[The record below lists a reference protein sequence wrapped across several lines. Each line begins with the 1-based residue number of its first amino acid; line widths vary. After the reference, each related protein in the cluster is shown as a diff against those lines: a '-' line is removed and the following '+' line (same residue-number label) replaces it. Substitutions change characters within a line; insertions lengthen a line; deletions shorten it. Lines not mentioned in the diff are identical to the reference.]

1 MIVRLFF
8 LLLCHTIIKASYS
21 SNSSFFDNPQEQWK
35 FITASMKSSSN
46 IRCGNLPL
54 NVPGGFFANGETKYA
69 LDKTDKIKIYKEN
82 CITAINS
89 LLDIHLPRN
98 KRKYKFK
105 FSNVNRI
112 SEIIDEFCEQTVTK
126 FQNISS
132 FIDLKS
138 TQTQQDKVKV
148 RKQTIEKSPIE
159 GTYSDNYLNK
169 IDDSILDDTSF
180 SNKPELSSYDSS
192 AEESTDIKKLP
203 KMGTET
209 FEDYSLILDETYKE
223 KKLQKPDKFKSK
235 SPKLL
240 ISILRSVLEDVKDD
254 LPTLEISVSQLP
266 KLFQNKALSFFRSKD
281 IDSITELLSKLPGN
295 VIESFINSLEI
306 EAKRINRLS
315 DVRIKS
321 MEFSVPLLEDEWNAI
336 VNFMNEP
343 TSPVQI
349 GEKNRGIVNLKIPS
363 VFKYSNGIERKFIQY
378 CRRAIRS
385 LAYDEYVSEDGVTYY
400 GYDENNKNNILIS
413 GNDSNHRKEQV
424 EAFCYMVYQRIYGK
438 RDKELQKKRHN
449 RILNRKKSW
458 EEGGV
463 DGKII
468 DELLKGFSN
477 EVNDERLQWL
487 FLVET
492 ASIPNPLV
500 YSNDLP
506 KHSIPIS
513 FTTKPT
519 EGTIEITGK
528 IRSYIYN
535 CRSALMTLGIE
546 KYPGSD
552 LPLYKL
558 QLGPEKMHGIM
569 KFCKSTAQRYMGRLV
584 EWFNIIQASLDDE
597 IINLIDP
604 VSPEFRCPD
613 YFEYGDDTKLVENCS
628 KAIMTMIDENKASQK
643 SGKNKIWP
651 GLKIKCQPN
660 HIVQHIRSF
669 CKSVSYEKPEIRIA
683 TIKELSEGAQT
694 DDVNTLTESN
704 SDDYQ
709 QEAIETVEE
718 RLKNIEGKRSEEQT
732 NSAYK
737 LDKWNQLQNIMTEN
751 RMVREKLDK
760 SSRRQFQQLV
770 EVEESFKELIMSI
783 VTQDEI
789 IRSNQKK
796 EAILDLI
803 DKYSTDVL
811 AMRTEW
817 SDLMYQI
824 SNSNRKITESEIEIT
839 NFVHQALDYTAIS
852 HRVELVNSLTM
863 VSMMNWEQDLEEKES
878 KYIQS
883 KMEEYN
889 KRLDYQYKI
898 QDLKNT
904 HLRRRQLFEKH
915 LFRILPRKLWNK
927 ISTLGSKGLYPI
939 IPQKISNKELQDRK
953 TLIVRLQEEKNN
965 MVSHFDSEG
974 QKLAKQ
980 LLVIEHV
987 INKRLADLNEMWDS
1001 TYSIEYSIQ
1010 WELRIKDMQDT
1021 YIFLNNEYNRHVE
1034 LITRQQLRQ
1043 SQLQINHPYYQQFL
1057 KETNEA
1063 IESSTEEMKKI
1074 LKMMNDLRQKR
1085 NELDT
1090 IVESDMSR
1098 NYAEKINTLRINS
1111 KLLEQN
1117 ISKDISI
1124 TQKKSE
1130 ILQMQLDRDIKY
1142 FEITNLKNALS
1153 ERIKK
1158 NEGLIEANT
1167 WLNEKNMKLILDY
1180 EKRLRDDLK
1189 LLTYKFESDS
1199 LKEKIPESAI
1209 PEIKKF
1215 KEKLKV
1221 NLFNVGI
1228 YNDHIQE
1235 NDMDNIRQFESF
1247 DLNILTSLESFESE
1261 GAIDDGTLYSEISIL
1276 EWNFIQSRWELLK
1289 MKHFYIEKKEE
1300 ILIECAEMRNS
1311 LDSLMY
1317 QNFGLV
1323 PITRQETSSKI
1334 TDLLTITETGIS
1346 LDDKGKFEDDRQ
1358 PSYDE
1363 KVLKLV
1369 QKRLEDANSVFEQEL
1384 STRLNILDEQIR
1396 EGRIR
1401 LHEAAREVSANW
1413 DLQQS
1418 TAAFRFASPQ
1428 NKDRMRETFVK
1439 ERDRVTR
1446 EEIKK
1451 TRPMILEKHII
1462 LQQQKDRALQFKRDI
1477 DWIHAP
1483 ERVAGQLMKFE
1494 QKMRIFRKKRHD
1506 HYERTLNFLI
1516 SQAEKV
1522 DRIKQ
1527 IDEELNSAELTGL
1540 GYPET
1545 KLAIPSKVD
1554 ELKKE
1559 KEKLEIELNQMRKEY
1574 QIKLS
1579 SFQNER
1585 DALYDVNKNLK
1596 DDEDE

>member
-1 MIVRLFF
+1 MVIWLLFLLFF
-8 LLLCHTIIKASYS
+8 YTILNVAYS
-21 SNSSFFDNPQEQWK
+21 SDLSFFDSPEEQWK
-35 FITASMKSSSN
+35 FITSSIKSNPN
-46 IRCGNLPL
+46 IRCDNFPVS
-54 NVPGGFFANGETKYA
+54 VPGGFFANGETKYA
-69 LDKTDKIKIYKEN
+69 PDKIDKIKIYKEN
-82 CITAINS
+82 CVTAINS
-89 LLDIHLPRN
+89 LLEIHLPRN
-98 KRKYKFK
+98 KRRYRFK
-105 FSNVNRI
+105 FSNINKI
-112 SEIIDEFCEQTVTK
+112 SEIIDNFCEQTVSK
-126 FQNISS
+126 FQNITT
-132 FIDLKS
+132 FVDS
-138 TQTQQDKVKV
+138 TPTLIPRDEVKES
-148 RKQTIEKSPIE
+148 KQIMEKSLVEDLYPGKYI
-159 GTYSDNYLNK
+159 K
-169 IDDSILDDTSF
+169 KVDSSIPDETSF
-180 SNKPELSSYDSS
+180 SSKPELPLYESST
-192 AEESTDIKKLP
+192 EESKDIKMLP
-203 KMGTET
+203 ET
-209 FEDYSLILDETYKE
+209 NSEAKNYHFGYDKNNKGREYY
-223 KKLQKPDKFKSK
+223 KPDKIRLKP
-235 SPKLL
+235 PKVL
-240 ISILRSVLEDVKDD
+240 ISILKSVLEDVKED
-254 LPTLEISVSQLP
+254 LPILGISVSQLP
-266 KLFQNKALSFFRSKD
+266 KSIQNKTLSFFRSKD
-281 IDSITELLSKLPGN
+281 IDSIIEILNKLPGS
-295 VIESFINSLEI
+295 VVESFINSLEI
-306 EAKRINRLS
+306 EVKRINRLPE
-315 DVRIKS
+315 VEIKS
-321 MEFSVPLLEDEWNAI
+321 VGFPVPLLEDEWSAI
-336 VNFMNEP
+336 INFMNDP
-343 TSPVQI
+343 TSPIQI
-349 GEKNRGIVNLKIPS
+349 RENNREIMKLKIPQ
-363 VFKYSNGIERKFIQY
+363 VFKYSNGIEKKFIQY
-378 CRRAIRS
+378 CRRAIRV
-385 LAYDEYVSEDGVTYY
+385 LAYDEYLSEDGVTYY
-400 GYDENNKNNILIS
+400 GYNENNKNNIVIS
-413 GNDSNHRKEQV
+413 GNDSNDRKEQV
-424 EAFCYMVYQRIYGK
+424 EAFCYMVYQKLYGK
-438 RDKELQKKRHN
+438 QDKELQKKRHN
-449 RILNRKKSW
+449 KILRRKKSW

-492 ASIPNPLV
+492 ASTPNPLV

-535 CRSALMTLGIE
+535 CRSALMTLGVE

-558 QLGPEKMHGIM
+558 QLGPDKVHGIM

-597 IINLIDP
+597 IINLIDMD
-604 VSPEFRCPD
+604 SPEFRCPD

-628 KAIMTMIDENKASQK
+628 KAIMMMIDENKISQK
-643 SGKNKIWP
+643 NGKNKIWP

-660 HIVQHIRSF
+660 HIIQHIRSF
-669 CKSVSYEKPEIRIA
+669 CKSVSYERPEIRIA
-683 TIKELSEGAQT
+683 TIKELSEGAPA
-694 DDVNTLTESN
+694 DEINSLTES
-704 SDDYQ
+704 SDSYQ
-709 QEAIETVEE
+709 QEEIEIVEE
-718 RLKNIEGKRSEEQT
+718 RLKNIEDKRSEEQT
-732 NSAYK
+732 NGAYK
-737 LDKWNQLQNIMTEN
+737 LDKWNQLQGIMTEN
-751 RMVREKLDK
+751 RIVREKLDK
-760 SSRRQFQQLV
+760 SSRRQFQQLI
-770 EVEESFKELIMSI
+770 EIEESFKELVLLI
-783 VTQDEI
+783 VTQDETI
-789 IRSNQKK
+789 HSNKKK

-803 DKYSTDVL
+803 DQYSTDVL

-817 SDLMYQI
+817 SDLMYQV
-824 SNSNRKITESEIEIT
+824 SNSNRKITESEIEIM

-863 VSMMNWEQDLEEKES
+863 VSMMNWEQDLEEKENI
-878 KYIQS
+878 YIQS

-898 QDLKNT
+898 QNLKNT
-904 HLRRRQLFEKH
+904 HLRRRQLFERH
-915 LFRILPRKLWNK
+915 LYRILPRKIWNK

-939 IPQKISNKELQDRK
+939 IPQKISDKELNDRK

-974 QKLAKQ
+974 QKLARQ
-980 LLVIEHV
+980 LLVIENV
-987 INKRLADLNEMWDS
+987 VNKRLADLNEMWDS

-1021 YIFLNNEYNRHVE
+1021 YIFLNDEYNRHVE
-1034 LITRQQLRQ
+1034 LITRQQFRQ

-1063 IESSTEEMKKI
+1063 IELSTEEMKRI
-1074 LKMMNDLRQKR
+1074 LKLMNDLRQKR

-1111 KLLEQN
+1111 RLLEQN

-1124 TQKKSE
+1124 LQKKNE
-1130 ILQMQLDRDIKY
+1130 ISQMQLDRDIKY

-1158 NEGLIEANT
+1158 NEGLIEANI
-1167 WLNEKNMKLILDY
+1167 WLNEKNKKLISEY

-1189 LLTYKFESDS
+1189 LLTYRSESDS
-1199 LKEKIPESAI
+1199 LKDEIPDPAVT
-1209 PEIKKF
+1209 EIKKF

-1221 NLFNVGI
+1221 NLFNVGV
-1228 YNDHIQE
+1228 YNEHIRE
-1235 NDMDNIRQFESF
+1235 NDMDNIHRFESF
-1247 DLNILTSLESFESE
+1247 DLNLLTSIESFESE
-1261 GAIDDGTLYSEISIL
+1261 GTIDDGTLYSEISIL
-1276 EWNFIQSRWELLK
+1276 EWNFIQSRWGLLK

-1300 ILIECAEMRNS
+1300 ILMECAEMRNS
-1311 LDSLMY
+1311 LDNLMHQKFGMIPVTKQNMESKVTNLLSITGTGVSL
-1317 QNFGLV
+1317 N
-1323 PITRQETSSKI
+1323 E
-1334 TDLLTITETGIS
+1334 
-1346 LDDKGKFEDDRQ
+1346 KGKFEDERQ

-1369 QKRLEDANSVFEQEL
+1369 QKRLEDANSIFEQEL

-1413 DLQQS
+1413 ELQQS

-1446 EEIKK
+1446 EEIRK

-1527 IDEELNSAELTGL
+1527 IDEELNGTELTGFS
-1540 GYPET
+1540 YPET
-1545 KLAIPSKVD
+1545 KLTSPRKVE

-1574 QIKLS
+1574 QIRLS
-1579 SFQNER
+1579 SFQNVR
-1585 DALYDVNKNLK
+1585 DALYDINKNLK